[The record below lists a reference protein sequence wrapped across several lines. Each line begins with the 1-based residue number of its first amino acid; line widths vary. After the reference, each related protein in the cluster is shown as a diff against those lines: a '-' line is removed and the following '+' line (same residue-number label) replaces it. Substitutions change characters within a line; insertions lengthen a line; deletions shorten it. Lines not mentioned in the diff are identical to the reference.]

1 MYMKNHQKNVKNQ
14 KKVVELKG
22 CLEPTVMPKEGGTR
36 PLRASGTRFVSYK
49 VAALNRII
57 DRFGA
62 YISHLMMLI
71 EDPKVKSTDKAKL
84 HGYLKKWKNFKV
96 LVGCA
101 CFSDLLKPASILCK
115 VLQED
120 ELCIV
125 RAIEQIMKTKK
136 SMDKLKQTEFE
147 QLPAVRKVL
156 SRVNDDGKIPRC

>member
-1 MYMKNHQKNVKNQ
+1 M
-14 KKVVELKG
+14 
-22 CLEPTVMPKEGGTR
+22 
-36 PLRASGTRFVSYK
+36 A
-49 VAALNRII
+49 
-57 DRFGA
+57 
-62 YISHLMMLI
+62 LI

-84 HGYLKKWKNFKV
+84 RGYLRRWKNFKV

-136 SMDKLKQTEFE
+136 
-147 QLPAVRKVL
+147 
-156 SRVNDDGKIPRC
+156 N

>member
-1 MYMKNHQKNVKNQ
+1 MICFWCLSHRLELSIKDAHGGSLFGLIDEFLLQIYYVNEKSP
-14 KKVVELKG
+14 KKCKELEEIVVELKG

-62 YISHLMMLI
+62 YISHLMILI

-84 HGYLKKWKNFKV
+84 RGYLKKWKNFKV

-101 CFSDLLKPASILCK
+101 CISDLLKPASILCK
-115 VLQED
+115 VL
-120 ELCIV
+120 
-125 RAIEQIMKTKK
+125 
-136 SMDKLKQTEFE
+136 
-147 QLPAVRKVL
+147 
-156 SRVNDDGKIPRC
+156 